1 MACAGA
7 SDPFANCPMEGRG
20 SGFESMNCVV
30 IPAYRAAATILPV
43 IEAIGPEIELIVV
56 VDDGCPEGTAVSV
69 ANRCSDPRVVAL
81 MHDTNRGVGA
91 AFLTGMRYAIE
102 RGAEIIVKIDAD
114 GQMDPSQV
122 PALMHPI
129 VSGQAD
135 YVKGDRFFF
144 LTNAASMPSARLFG
158 NLVLSFMAKFSSGYW
173 TIMDP
178 TNGFFA
184 IHARVAELL
193 DDERIAK
200 RFFFE
205 TDLLFHLGLIRA
217 KVVEFPMRASYG
229 DEVSN
234 LRISQQLAPFLAGHM
249 SNTFRRILY
258 RYFFREF
265 SLASIQLVA
274 GAMLFGFGLSFGLYH
289 WWSAPPDQL
298 VPTGTIMLAALTF
311 LIGFQLLSS
320 FLNYDISS
328 SPREALHPL
337 LGRAPR
343 RASAAPLAKA
353 GVPDV
358 GDDRPKPARRQ
369 A

>member
-1 MACAGA
+1 
-7 SDPFANCPMEGRG
+7 
-20 SGFESMNCVV
+20 MNCVV

-43 IEAIGPEIELIVV
+43 IEAIGPEIDLVVV
-56 VDDGCPEGTAVSV
+56 VDDACPEGTALSIT
-69 ANRCSDPRVVAL
+69 NRCSDPRVVAL
-81 MHDTNRGVGA
+81 MHYANQGVGG

-102 RGAEIIVKIDAD
+102 RGADIIVKIDAD

-122 PALMHPI
+122 PALIDPI
-129 VSGQAD
+129 VSGRAD

-144 LTNAASMPSARLFG
+144 LTYAASMPSARLFG
-158 NLVLSFMAKFSSGYW
+158 NLALSFMAKLSSGYW

-217 KVVEFPMRASYG
+217 KVVEFPMQASYG

-234 LRISQQLAPFLAGHM
+234 LRISQQLAPFLAGHLR
-249 SNTFRRILY
+249 NTFSRILY

-274 GAMLFGFGLSFGLYH
+274 GAALFGFGLLFGLYH

-298 VPTGTIMLAALTF
+298 VPTGTIMIAALTF
-311 LIGFQLLSS
+311 LIGFQLLLS

-328 SPREALHPL
+328 SPREPLHPF
-337 LGRAPR
+337 LGQGRRVAPT
-343 RASAAPLAKA
+343 ASELAKA
-353 GVPDV
+353 GAPQV
-358 GDDRPKPARRQ
+358 GSDQRKPARR

>member
-1 MACAGA
+1 
-7 SDPFANCPMEGRG
+7 
-20 SGFESMNCVV
+20 MNCVV

-43 IEAIGPEIELIVV
+43 IAAIGPEIEMIIV
-56 VDDGCPEGTAVSV
+56 VDDGCPDGTALTV
-69 ANRCSDPRVVAL
+69 ANRCSDPRVVSL
-81 MHDTNRGVGA
+81 MHDANQGVGG
-91 AFLTGMRYAIE
+91 AFLTGMRYAITH
-102 RGAEIIVKIDAD
+102 GADIIVKIDAD

-122 PALMHPI
+122 PALIHPI

-144 LTNAASMPSARLFG
+144 LTNAASMPKARMVG
-158 NLVLSFMAKFSSGYW
+158 NLALSFMAKLSSGYW
-173 TIMDP
+173 TVMDP

-193 DDERIAK
+193 DDTRITK

-234 LRISQQLAPFLAGHM
+234 LRISQQFAPFFGGHM
-249 SNTFRRILY
+249 RNTFRRILY

-274 GAMLFGFGLSFGLYH
+274 GSALFGFGLMFGLYH
-289 WWSAPPDQL
+289 WWAAPPDQL
-298 VPTGTIMLAALTF
+298 VPTGTIMIAALTF
-311 LIGFQLLSS
+311 LIGFQLLLS

-328 SPREALHPL
+328 SPREPLHPFL
-337 LGRAPR
+337 TRAPGFAPA
-343 RASAAPLAKA
+343 ASEQARPPAS
-353 GVPDV
+353 
-358 GDDRPKPARRQ
+358 DDQPQSARRL

>member
-1 MACAGA
+1 
-7 SDPFANCPMEGRG
+7 MEGRG

-43 IEAIGPEIELIVV
+43 IEAIGPEIGMIVV
-56 VDDGCPEGTAVSV
+56 VDDGCPEGTAISV

-81 MHDTNRGVGA
+81 MHGDNRGVGA

-102 RGAEIIVKIDAD
+102 QGAEIIVKIDAD

-122 PALMHPI
+122 PALIHPI
-129 VSGQAD
+129 LSGQAD

-144 LTNAASMPSARLFG
+144 LADAASMPSVRLFG

-173 TIMDP
+173 TIMDS

-184 IHARVAELL
+184 IHAGVAELL

-205 TDLLFHLGLIRA
+205 SDLLFHLGLVRA

-249 SNTFRRILY
+249 RNTFRRILY

-289 WWSAPPDQL
+289 WWSAAPDQL
-298 VPTGTIMLAALTF
+298 VPTGTIMIAALTF
-311 LIGFQLLSS
+311 LIGFQLLLS
-320 FLNYDISS
+320 FLNYDISA

-343 RASAAPLAKA
+343 QAPAAPLAKA
-353 GVPDV
+353 GAEDV
-358 GDDRPKPARRQ
+358 SGDRPNPARRQ

>member
-1 MACAGA
+1 
-7 SDPFANCPMEGRG
+7 
-20 SGFESMNCVV
+20 MNCVV
-30 IPAYRAAATILPV
+30 IPAYRAATTILPV
-43 IEAIGPEIELIVV
+43 IEAIGPEIELIIV
-56 VDDGCPEGTAVSV
+56 VDDGCPDGTALHV

-81 MHDTNRGVGA
+81 MHDINRGVGG

-102 RGAEIIVKIDAD
+102 RGADIIVKIDAD

-122 PALMHPI
+122 PALIQPI
-129 VSGQAD
+129 LRGQAD

-144 LTNAASMPSARLFG
+144 LTNAAPMPSTRLFG
-158 NLVLSFMAKFSSGYW
+158 NLALSFMAKLSTGYW
-173 TIMDP
+173 NIMDP

-184 IHARVAELL
+184 IEASVAALL
-193 DDERIAK
+193 DNEQIAS

-234 LRISQQLAPFLAGHM
+234 LRISRELGPFLAGHM
-249 SNTFRRILY
+249 RNTLRRVLY

-274 GAMLFGFGLSFGLYH
+274 GALLFGFGLAFGLYH
-289 WWSAPPDQL
+289 WWAAAPEQL
-298 VPTGTIMLAALTF
+298 VPTGTIMIAALTF
-311 LIGFQLLSS
+311 LIGFQLLMS

-328 SPREALHPL
+328 SPREALHPF
-337 LGRAPR
+337 LGKSRGIQP
-343 RASAAPLAKA
+343 AARQVAEEA
-353 GVPDV
+353 GGESGVDQSQA
-358 GDDRPKPARRQ
+358 ARRHG
-369 A
+369 

>member
-1 MACAGA
+1 
-7 SDPFANCPMEGRG
+7 
-20 SGFESMNCVV
+20 
-30 IPAYRAAATILPV
+30 
-43 IEAIGPEIELIVV
+43 
-56 VDDGCPEGTAVSV
+56 
-69 ANRCSDPRVVAL
+69 
-81 MHDTNRGVGA
+81 
-91 AFLTGMRYAIE
+91 
-102 RGAEIIVKIDAD
+102 
-114 GQMDPSQV
+114 MDPSQV
-122 PALMHPI
+122 PALIHPI

-158 NLVLSFMAKFSSGYW
+158 NLALSFLAKLSSGYW

-184 IHARVAELL
+184 IQARVAELL

-205 TDLLFHLGLIRA
+205 SDLLFHLGLIRA

-234 LRISQQLAPFLAGHM
+234 LQISHQLAPFLAGHM
-249 SNTFRRILY
+249 RNTFRRVLY

-274 GAMLFGFGLSFGLYH
+274 GAALFGFGLLFGLYH
-289 WWSAPPDQL
+289 WSSAPPDQL
-298 VPTGTIMLAALTF
+298 VPTGTIMIAALTF
-311 LIGFQLLSS
+311 SIGFQLLLS

-328 SPREALHPL
+328 IPREPLHPFL
-337 LGRAPR
+337 R
-343 RASAAPLAKA
+343 RVRRGASAERVPAKA
-353 GVPDV
+353 STPETA
-358 GDDRPKPARRQ
+358 DDRSKPARRQ

>member
-1 MACAGA
+1 
-7 SDPFANCPMEGRG
+7 
-20 SGFESMNCVV
+20 MNCVV

-43 IEAIGPEIELIVV
+43 IAAIGPEIETIIV
-56 VDDGCPEGTAVSV
+56 VDDGCPEGTALVV
-69 ANRCSDPRVVAL
+69 ANRCSDPRVVPL
-81 MHDTNRGVGA
+81 MHDTNRGVGG
-91 AFLTGMRYAIE
+91 AFLTGMRYAIA
-102 RGAEIIVKIDAD
+102 RGADIIVKIDAD

-122 PALMHPI
+122 PALIHPI

-144 LTNAASMPSARLFG
+144 LTNAASMPKARLIG
-158 NLVLSFMAKFSSGYW
+158 NLALSFMAKLSSGYW

-193 DDERIAK
+193 DDERITK

-229 DEVSN
+229 EEVSN
-234 LRISQQLAPFLAGHM
+234 LRISHQLAPFFRGHLR
-249 SNTFRRILY
+249 NTFRRILY

-274 GAMLFGFGLSFGLYH
+274 GTALFGFGFVFGLYH
-289 WWSAPPDQL
+289 WWAAGDQL
-298 VPTGTIMLAALTF
+298 VPTGTIMIAALTF
-311 LIGFQLLSS
+311 LIGFQLMLS

-328 SPREALHPL
+328 SPREPLHPFL
-337 LGRAPR
+337 TRVPNFAPVTGE
-343 RASAAPLAKA
+343 LAKA
-353 GVPDV
+353 SASEASDAGPQPV
-358 GDDRPKPARRQ
+358 RRQ